1 MRVWSDP
8 LGRRWIGWVF
18 LTGVFILGSF
28 HRVSTTVIADEL
40 MRTFS
45 TTGAQLGLLHASF
58 FYIYAALQLPA
69 GTLVDRIGVR
79 TIAIGGALVMSVGAF
94 VFAGSD
100 SFLLG
105 FLGRGLIGLGSS
117 VIYLT
122 VLRYCSNWYRS
133 DELATMNG
141 LTIAGSGLGAIIAAT
156 PFAILVGQFGW
167 RHAITGAGVI
177 GVVLAVLIYLLVSDT
192 PRAAGF
198 SPIPQ
203 TASSPRVSLA
213 TVRSNATAILRDTG
227 IWVLGLILFFSL
239 GVSFTVLGLWA
250 VPYFVHSYGV
260 SVHQASNYVFIAQIG
275 FLLGPPAFGWLSDR
289 IHQRTVLIIAATAVF
304 TVAYGALAVIGVP
317 PLVVAGG
324 LLFVVQL
331 MNGGFALTYIVAKE
345 RHPAEA
351 SATAMGA
358 INSIGW
364 LGAAMYP
371 ALMGAVLDVFWAG
384 ETVAGARVYTLVGYR
399 AAFTMAAMSG
409 VLILGCALYLYV
421 SD

>member
-1 MRVWSDP
+1 M
-8 LGRRWIGWVF
+8 
-18 LTGVFILGSF
+18 
-28 HRVSTTVIADEL
+28 
-40 MRTFS
+40 
-45 TTGAQLGLLHASF
+45 
-58 FYIYAALQLPA
+58 
-69 GTLVDRIGVR
+69 
-79 TIAIGGALVMSVGAF
+79 
-94 VFAGSD
+94 
-100 SFLLG
+100 
-105 FLGRGLIGLGSS
+105 
-117 VIYLT
+117 
-122 VLRYCSNWYRS
+122 
-133 DELATMNG
+133 
-141 LTIAGSGLGAIIAAT
+141 
-156 PFAILVGQFGW
+156 
-167 RHAITGAGVI
+167 
-177 GVVLAVLIYLLVSDT
+177 
-192 PRAAGF
+192 
-198 SPIPQ
+198 
-203 TASSPRVSLA
+203 
-213 TVRSNATAILRDTG
+213 
-227 IWVLGLILFFSL
+227 
-239 GVSFTVLGLWA
+239 
-250 VPYFVHSYGV
+250 HSYGV